1 MKGDI
6 LRDNILPD
14 AEYNPEK
21 GQHSTLSRG
30 IF

>member
-6 LRDNILPD
+6 LRDNIHPD

-21 GQHSTLSRG
+21 AGTALCRG
-30 IF
+30 TF

>member
-14 AEYNPEK
+14 AQYNPEK
-21 GQHSTLSRG
+21 G
-30 IF
+30 